1 MMWAAISAI
10 VQAVLG
16 ALFAALRVRRQD
28 GEHDA
33 AARGQAVDDAALETQ
48 EVVNDAA
55 DARASL
61 PAPATDPDDLAHEL
75 RAERTA
81 AGPGRRR
88 RPF

>member
-1 MMWAAISAI
+1 MWEAVSAL

-28 GEHDA
+28 GEHDTTV
-33 AARGQAVDDAALETQ
+33 GGKAVDDAALETQ

-55 DARASL
+55 DTRASL
-61 PAPATDPDDLAHEL
+61 PAPASDPDDLAHEL
-75 RAERTA
+75 RAERTTV
-81 AGPGRRR
+81 GPGRRR